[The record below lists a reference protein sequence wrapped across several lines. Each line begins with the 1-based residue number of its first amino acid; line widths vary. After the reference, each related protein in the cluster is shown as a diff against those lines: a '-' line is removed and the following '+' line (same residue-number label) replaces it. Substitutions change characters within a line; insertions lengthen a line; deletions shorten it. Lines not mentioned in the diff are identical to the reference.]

1 MGSCSWHLACDA
13 SIERVSP
20 CRFLQAVILPPL
32 PEMFRLAQ
40 PHVADLAALAL
51 ARALMVAWVELVK
64 VFDLRMSRRATAGKR
79 T

>member
-20 CRFLQAVILPPL
+20 CRFLHRLGEI
-32 PEMFRLAQ
+32 FRLAQ
-40 PHVADLAALAL
+40 PHAADLAALAL
-51 ARALMVAWVELVK
+51 AGLLMVAWVELVK